1 MNGIVQKLRKVKV
14 DSWLGACAAVLV
26 VVLMIQG
33 VGYARVRAMGSE
45 FEEALLAHSAQPTR
59 EESRKVEDY
68 EPIMGKGIFGK
79 KRPPPAPKLFGL
91 LDGSALMGGDPNK
104 ARLYELDAD
113 LPGGFKLVEISF
125 NSVVVEREDKRE
137 TISLF
142 PGLTDK
148 VDAPRRPPRGRG
160 PRRAEPAARP
170 AEAAQA
176 EEPPQEGGAAPPAE
190 SEYMTGGKMDWQK
203 IGQEMEGLSDE
214 ERLQKWQDILQ
225 KLPAEQREQ
234 AQGAARKWM
243 ASQGA

>member
-1 MNGIVQKLRKVKV
+1 LRRSRMNGIVQKLRKVKV

-33 VGYARVRAMGSE
+33 IGYARVRAMGSE
-45 FEEALLAHSAQPTR
+45 FEEALRAHSATPAR

-68 EPIMGKGIFGK
+68 EPITGKGVFGK
-79 KRPPPAPKLFGL
+79 KQPPPAPKLFGL

-148 VDAPRRPPRGRG
+148 VDAPRRPPPGRG
-160 PRRAEPAARP
+160 PRGPGREARP
-170 AEAAQA
+170 PGQPA
-176 EEPPQEGGAAPPAE
+176 PPQTAEVPQGRRAMEVQMDGAIPEEVRRKMEEARRAAE
-190 SEYMTGGKMDWQK
+190 RMA
-203 IGQEMEGLSDE
+203 QEML
-214 ERLQKWQDILQ
+214 
-225 KLPAEQREQ
+225 EQ
-234 AQGAARKWM
+234 AGQQGSGRGRG
-243 ASQGA
+243 Q